1 MLAFPTCPNLFSSLF
16 TAQTLP
22 PSAGVRQAPSLLIQ
36 HPRQH
41 STARP
46 LSTDSLVVDV
56 NMPALA
62 RPVLPPLQTPKTAS
76 FPSEI
81 VDTPNSCISA
91 FIKQENIGT
100 PITPPVAYTDFLKAL
115 TPVLASPPVTGALS
129 RSMSDE
135 STSTRNSMISNAST
149 SSSLSS
155 SRSESHKSPTSSI
168 PPTPYSRRTPTGLRR
183 LRIPHSPAFS
193 PSTCGPSPRT
203 AVSAMSGMSTGSL
216 LYSPFSPADW
226 NADSATRRYFE
237 APKSACVK
245 PVSVRSVV
253 TRTVTYK
260 RSPPLEPAPKG
271 KKRKISATEMPP
283 PAIGKDKDGS
293 PVSVMNFP
301 STLVDS
307 TATSTPTNSPPISPL
322 PQAVSTPSTVVA

>member
-1 MLAFPTCPNLFSSLF
+1 
-16 TAQTLP
+16 
-22 PSAGVRQAPSLLIQ
+22 
-36 HPRQH
+36 
-41 STARP
+41 
-46 LSTDSLVVDV
+46 
-56 NMPALA
+56 MPAIA

-81 VDTPNSCISA
+81 VDTPNSCVSA

-135 STSTRNSMISNAST
+135 STSTRHSIISNTSTT
-149 SSSLSS
+149 SSMSS

-226 NADSATRRYFE
+226 SADSATRRYFD

-283 PAIGKDKDGS
+283 PAMGKDKES
-293 PVSVMNFP
+293 NAISVTNFP

-322 PQAVSTPSTVVA
+322 PRAVSTPSTVVA